1 MIDAVASD
9 YLDDITFVA
18 VAGRSSP
25 EASAQRV
32 GDWFS
37 PDRILWGYD
46 DDLWSTYEV
55 FGQPVSYLISSDDVI
70 VGGWFGAAGEAALRE
85 QLDALVAIG

>member
-1 MIDAVASD
+1 
-9 YLDDITFVA
+9 

-25 EASAQRV
+25 EASALRV

-46 DDLWSTYEV
+46 DDLWPMYEV
-55 FGQPVSYLISSDDVI
+55 FGQPVSFLISSDDVI
-70 VGGWFGAAGEAALRE
+70 VGGWYGAIDETTMRE
-85 QLDALVAIG
+85 QFDRLVAVG

>member
-1 MIDAVASD
+1 VIDAVASEYQD
-9 YLDDITFVA
+9 QITFLG

-46 DDLWSTYEV
+46 DDLWPRYEV
-55 FGQPVSYLISSDDVI
+55 FGQPVSFLISSDDVV
-70 VGGWFGAAGEAALRE
+70 VGGWYGAVDEEALRAE
-85 QLDALVAIG
+85 LDRLAAIG

>member
-1 MIDAVASD
+1 M
-9 YLDDITFVA
+9 TFLA

-37 PDRILWGYD
+37 PDRILWGYSD
-46 DDLWSTYEV
+46 ELWPTYEV
-55 FGQPVSYLISSDDVI
+55 FGQPVSVLISSDDVV
-70 VGGWFGAAGEAALRE
+70 VGGWYGAAGEASLRQAL
-85 QLDALVAIG
+85 DDLVAIG